1 MPQSVVIFGVLIFLF
16 VVFITTKGQLPAYLA
31 VIGIAPASNLPS
43 SKTGVGSTL
52 ASGLT
57 GPLNLNLGSGS
68 SFSAQLGAAN

>member
-43 SKTGVGSTL
+43 SKTAGTIGGIS
-52 ASGLT
+52 
-57 GPLNLNLGSGS
+57 GPLNLNLGG
-68 SFSAQLGAAN
+68 